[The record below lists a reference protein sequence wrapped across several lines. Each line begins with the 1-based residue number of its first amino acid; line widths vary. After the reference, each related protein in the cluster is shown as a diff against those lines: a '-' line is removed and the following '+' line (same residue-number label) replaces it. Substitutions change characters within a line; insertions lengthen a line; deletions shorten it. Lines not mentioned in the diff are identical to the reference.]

1 MVVQKMVNWYKSLG
15 FCGWLRFRTLWF
27 AHRFIR
33 NSGLAEQW
41 DFVLKYIP
49 YIERDSK
56 EVIDVGTTWSLFI
69 YELAHRGYWTWGIDI
84 KPYQENTRYKF
95 NFLQMDIVR
104 TKLQPNSTD
113 IVTMIS
119 VLQFLDRH
127 DIKAIEQI
135 HRILKP
141 KGLML
146 LTVPQDKY
154 TYLDIK
160 KLTNKYF
167 HILEYQPCR
176 GHLGMAFIKKE
187 IK

>member
-1 MVVQKMVNWYKSLG
+1 MVDWYKSWG

-49 YIERDSK
+49 YDS
-56 EVIDVGTTWSLFI
+56 EIVLDVGTYGSLFI
-69 YELAHRGYWTWGIDI
+69 YELQKRCLRGRGIDL
-84 KPYQENTRYKF
+84 KPYQEKNEYT
-95 NFLQMDIVR
+95 NIWDI
-104 TKLQPNSTD
+104 TKNSPYEK
-113 IVTMIS
+113 IYFRITMIS
-119 VLQFLDRH
+119 VLQFLGKKDQQA
-127 DIKAIEQI
+127 IKNIYKL
-135 HRILKP
+135 LKP
-141 KGLML
+141 NGIFL

-154 TYLDIK
+154 NYLDLK
-160 KLTNKYF
+160 KLTSRYF
-167 HILEYQPCR
+167 EILEYQPCR